1 VIFEPWCQCQL
12 VTSETAFGTSI
23 AGFVGLIVVVL
34 TIDLSVVSLMEGEA
48 SLSAFARLFTL
59 SISEGGAASIND
71 AVPAGMVFAPML
83 VLSTKRTLI
92 ESKQISPNQ
101 SVLDIRKNRSHKD
114 CQQPLHF
121 RR

>member
-1 VIFEPWCQCQL
+1 
-12 VTSETAFGTSI
+12 
-23 AGFVGLIVVVL
+23 
-34 TIDLSVVSLMEGEA
+34 MEGEA

-59 SISEGGAASIND
+59 SISERGAASIND

-101 SVLDIRKNRSHKD
+101 SVLDIGKNRSHKD
-114 CQQPLHF
+114 RQQPLHF